1 MATKKQTDPLLE
13 RKVRIHDDA
22 VTARGSVHPHAGQ
35 EGLVVSRNP
44 GGQYQIA
51 CATGIATLP
60 MDSFAV
66 LPADGTALPTGHPDD
81 MAAGELMM
89 LDISCI
95 VASLTNPRSYF
106 DPEALTSLAAVIKTL
121 GFIQPI
127 LLRKLPGQ
135 RLQDTFA
142 SEDERHATHEIVTGE
157 RRFRAARM
165 AGLRRIPVLVQD
177 LTDPQVL
184 ELQLLENLQ
193 REDLRPLEEASGYER
208 LMLDQ
213 GYTADAVATAMHK
226 SRAHIFATVKLLTLC
241 PEAKQAL
248 NDGTLSRSTALLV
261 AQRPTHALQIEFTK
275 RVLAGPNGEAMSY
288 REAKE
293 LAVRHYMTKLTEA
306 PFQLTDA
313 DLVPKAGSCSQCPN
327 RTGAN
332 PELWDKAGPDTCTDT
347 RCFSNKKEA
356 YYERLT
362 LQAAT
367 RGQKIIT
374 GREARELMPTEH
386 VAPAGYMLLDKPRN
400 DIAQPEASM
409 RTVLGQDVPADK
421 VVLIESPSGAMVEA
435 ISTRNAGAALQSKA
449 AAKGGKAKPVTK
461 DELEAEYHTRW
472 RTAAVQATIEAL
484 ESITDLDE
492 LPPAI
497 AHRLILEDAQ
507 LLSKDLAASI
517 FNLPEGFSPSELRAA
532 TASVAE
538 QPLAVQLQAILML
551 AAALDVVPIPGLP
564 AEKAPELS
572 AVAAIAGVDI
582 GSIKAKV
589 QTDML
594 AEAAERAGTP
604 PPAAQPAKSKPAK
617 AKTSKADAAASIAQA
632 LQQAEGT
639 EPAAA
644 DPTAEDALYVE
655 ACEAVATSGKPSISH
670 IQRTLKIGYNSAARL
685 LERMEAEGSLS
696 PMDAQGNRTM
706 LPIAT
711 APAAGRKPVAYHCAT
726 TGETWTG
733 RGKKPKWVEHH
744 LASGGTLEDIKAD
757 TQGDA

>member
-1 MATKKQTDPLLE
+1 MAIKKTIDPLLE

-22 VTARGSVHPHAGQ
+22 TSPRGSAHPHAGQ
-35 EGLVVSRNP
+35 EGLVVNRNP

-60 MDSFAV
+60 MDSFSV
-66 LPADGTALPTGHPDD
+66 LPADGSARPTAHPDD
-81 MAAGELMM
+81 MAAGELLM
-89 LDISCI
+89 LDMACI

-142 SEDERHATHEIVTGE
+142 SEESRHATHEIVTGE

-213 GYTADAVATAMHK
+213 GYTADMVAASMHK

-248 NDGTLSRSTALLV
+248 NDGSLSRSTALLV

-275 RVLAGPNGEAMSY
+275 RVLTGPNSEPMSY

-293 LAVRHYMTKLTEA
+293 LAVRHYMTKLSEA

-313 DLVPKAGSCSQCPN
+313 DLVPKAGSCTQCPN

-332 PELWDKAGPDTCTDT
+332 PELWDKTGPDTCTDT
-347 RCFSNKKEA
+347 RCFADKKEA
-356 YYERLT
+356 HYERLT
-362 LQAAT
+362 LQAAS
-367 RGQKIIT
+367 RGQTIIT
-374 GREARELMPTEH
+374 GRQARELMPTENM
-386 VAPAGYMLLDKPRN
+386 APAGYMLLDKPRN
-400 DIAQPEASM
+400 DLTQAEPSM

-449 AAKGGKAKPVTK
+449 AAKGSKAKPATK
-461 DELEAEYHTRW
+461 DELQAEYTTRW

-484 ESITDLDE
+484 ESVTDLDE
-492 LPPAI
+492 LPPPV
-497 AHRLILEDAQ
+497 AHRLILEAAQ
-507 LLSKDLAASI
+507 VENKDLVANI
-517 FNLPEGFSPSELRAA
+517 FNLRPGFTATELNTAA
-532 TASVAE
+532 ANVAT
-538 QPLAVQLQAILML
+538 QPLAVQLQALLML
-551 AAALDVVPIPGLP
+551 ATAYDLTPAHGRPVDEAL
-564 AEKAPELS
+564 ELT
-572 AVAAIAGVDI
+572 ATAAIAGVDLAA
-582 GSIKAKV
+582 IKAKV
-589 QTDML
+589 QATML
-594 AEAAERAGTP
+594 DEAAERAGTLP
-604 PPAAQPAKSKPAK
+604 PMVQPAKVK
-617 AKTSKADAAASIAQA
+617 APRTKTSKADAAASIAQA
-632 LQQAEGT
+632 LQQAEGA

-644 DPTAEDALYVE
+644 DPTAEDALYAE
-655 ACEAVATSGKPSISH
+655 ACEAVATSGKPSISY
-670 IQRTLKIGYNSAARL
+670 IQRTLNIGYNSAARL
-685 LERMEAEGSLS
+685 LARMESDGTVSSMNAS
-696 PMDAQGNRTM
+696 GNRTM
-706 LPIAT
+706 LQQAT
-711 APAAGRKPVAYHCAT
+711 APASSRRPVAYRYAA

-733 RGKKPKWVEHH
+733 RGKKPKWVEHY
-744 LASGGTLEDIKAD
+744 LAEGGTLENIKVD
-757 TQGDA
+757 TEGAE